1 MKKTIILI
9 SLSIVLVLTLT
20 GCGLLKKTKSDVA
33 NFETVVSN
41 AGLQKATIDESTL
54 PSSIEDYAVYCD
66 TNMTYQV
73 EFYDLSSTTGAE
85 NLHND
90 LIEYVENDT
99 SKNFTSKTNASSL
112 NYAINTYG
120 SGDSYYYICHV
131 DDTVFFAFTESAG
144 SDEIKAICEALG
156 Y

>member
-1 MKKTIILI
+1 MKKSIIILTLTI
-9 SLSIVLVLTLT
+9 LSVLALT

-33 NFETVVSN
+33 NFENVASN
-41 AGLQKATIDESTL
+41 AGLVKATVDESTL
-54 PSSIEDYAVYCD
+54 PSTIEDYAIYCD
-66 TNMTYQV
+66 SSMTYQV
-73 EFYDLSSTTGAE
+73 EFYDMSSTTAAE

-99 SKNFTSKTNASSL
+99 SKNFSTKSSASSV

-131 DDTVFFAFTESAG
+131 EDTVFFAFTEEAG
-144 SDEIKAICEALG
+144 SDEIKAICDSLG

>member
-1 MKKTIILI
+1 MKKSIIILTLTI
-9 SLSIVLVLTLT
+9 LSVLALT

-33 NFETVVSN
+33 NFENVASN
-41 AGLQKATIDESTL
+41 AGLVKATVDESTL
-54 PSSIEDYAVYCD
+54 PSTIEDYAIYCD
-66 TNMTYQV
+66 SSMTYQV
-73 EFYDLSSTTGAE
+73 EFYDMSSTTAAE

-90 LIEYVENDT
+90 LIEYVENNT
-99 SKNFTSKTNASSL
+99 SKNFSTKSSASSV

-131 DDTVFFAFTESAG
+131 DDTVFFAFTEEAG
-144 SDEIKAICEALG
+144 SDEIKAICDSLG

>member
-1 MKKTIILI
+1 MKKTIILLALTI
-9 SLSIVLVLTLT
+9 TSVLILT
-20 GCGLLKKTKSDVA
+20 GCGFLQKTKSDVA

-41 AGLQKATIDESTL
+41 AGLLKATVDESTL
-54 PSSIEDYAVYCD
+54 PSTIEDYAVYCD

-73 EFYDLSSTTGAE
+73 EFYDMSSTTAAE

-99 SKNFTSKTNASSL
+99 SKNFSTKTSASSL

-131 DDTVFFAFTESAG
+131 EDTVFFAFTEEAG
-144 SDEIKAICEALG
+144 SDEIKAICETLG